1 MNKIMDKLN
10 KRVTINRKLFIFL
23 FLLFIIGL
31 LVGSLFTTILKDSDQ
46 TLVKDSL
53 NNFLTSI
60 NKNQLKVET
69 TFLPALFSQIVYVL
83 SVWLLGVSIL
93 GLPIVIILYFS
104 KAFTLGFS
112 IGSLLY
118 HYHTKGILLS
128 IAYIF
133 PHQIINFFIYTIL
146 TIYSLSLSLKLLD
159 SLIHKKRLDFRFI
172 LNKYL
177 FILILSLVGVIITS
191 LLEIF
196 VMPKLISYILKNF

>member
-104 KAFTLGFS
+104 KSFTLGFS

>member
-196 VMPKLISYILKNF
+196 VMPKLISYILKIF

>member
-191 LLEIF
+191 SLEIF
-196 VMPKLISYILKNF
+196 VMPKLISYILKIF

>member
-104 KAFTLGFS
+104 KSFTLGFS

-191 LLEIF
+191 SLEIF
-196 VMPKLISYILKNF
+196 VMPKLISYILKIF

>member
-93 GLPIVIILYFS
+93 GLPIVVILYFS

-191 LLEIF
+191 SLEIF
-196 VMPKLISYILKNF
+196 VMPKLISYILKIF

>member
-69 TFLPALFSQIVYVL
+69 TFLPA
-83 SVWLLGVSIL
+83 
-93 GLPIVIILYFS
+93 
-104 KAFTLGFS
+104 
-112 IGSLLY
+112 
-118 HYHTKGILLS
+118 
-128 IAYIF
+128 
-133 PHQIINFFIYTIL
+133 
-146 TIYSLSLSLKLLD
+146 
-159 SLIHKKRLDFRFI
+159 
-172 LNKYL
+172 
-177 FILILSLVGVIITS
+177 
-191 LLEIF
+191 
-196 VMPKLISYILKNF
+196 

>member
-177 FILILSLVGVIITS
+177 FILILSLVGVIITGS
-191 LLEIF
+191 LEIF
-196 VMPKLISYILKNF
+196 VMPKLISYILKIF

>member
-60 NKNQLKVET
+60 NKNHLKVET

-104 KAFTLGFS
+104 KSFTLGFS

-128 IAYIF
+128 IGYIF

-191 LLEIF
+191 SLEIF
-196 VMPKLISYILKNF
+196 VMPKLISYILKIF

>member
-93 GLPIVIILYFS
+93 GLPIVVILYFS

-128 IAYIF
+128 IGYIF

-191 LLEIF
+191 SLEIF
-196 VMPKLISYILKNF
+196 VMPKLISYILKIF